1 MIEIR
6 NDINSNEKS
15 NYVKAQGSAYD
26 IARELA
32 NGVRAL
38 GEENSDFLV
47 GLFPVLVRA
56 FGVERF
62 KELAKNAIKLEEALE
77 ETKKSPEKMRE
88 FMKDLLSKKLEELID
103 ALDKEKEKK
112 GK

>member
-6 NDINSNEKS
+6 NDINSNEKL
-15 NYVKAQGSAYD
+15 NYVKVQGSTYD

-32 NGVRAL
+32 NAVGAL
-38 GEENSDFLV
+38 SEENSDFLV
-47 GLFPVLVRA
+47 GLFPVLIRA

-62 KELAKNAIKLEEALE
+62 KELAKKAIKLEETLE
-77 ETKKSPEKMRE
+77 EAKKSPEKMRKI
-88 FMKDLLSKKLEELID
+88 MKDLLSKKLEELID
-103 ALDKEKEKK
+103 AIDKKK